1 MGISMATRKFPQ
13 YLSKPFQIL
22 WFELDEVLVFFF
34 FLTMAL
40 IYGKWLWLGFV
51 VAQYSYSKT
60 KRNQTRGFLKHMLY
74 VLGLVQLKNY
84 PDYFTQEFHE

>member
-1 MGISMATRKFPQ
+1 MTTRKFPQ

-22 WFELDEVLVFFF
+22 WFEMDEIMIFFF

-40 IYGKWLWLGFV
+40 IYGKWLWLVFLV
-51 VAQYSYSKT
+51 VMYLYSKT
-60 KRNQTRGFLKHMLY
+60 KRNQARGFLKHVLY
-74 VLGLVQLKNY
+74 AFGLIQMKQY